1 MNEIAKRIKS
11 HNQISA
17 YLCWTKLIDMNNW
30 FTVKVKYTKQLD
42 NGALKR
48 VSEPYLLAAMTFTD
62 AEARIYEELGQI
74 IRGEF
79 NVVGIARTE
88 IHDIFAYD
96 DADVWYKCKVR
107 YESMDADT
115 EKARK
120 VNQNFLV
127 SAASVKE
134 AYERIQESLST
145 LMVDFEIPSIIVSP
159 IVEIFPYAENLDRE
173 LSRTP
178 IEDVQEEEEEE
189 QPGNVVFSASGSDVD
204 DEDEEEA
211 EEGESEVEDE
221 FDGE

>member
-1 MNEIAKRIKS
+1 
-11 HNQISA
+11 
-17 YLCWTKLIDMNNW
+17 MNNW

-107 YESMDADT
+107 YETMDADN

-127 SAASVKE
+127 SANSVKE

-159 IVEIFPYAENLDRE
+159 IVEIFPYAEDLDRE
-173 LSRTP
+173 LSRKP
-178 IEDVQEEEEEE
+178 IEEVEEEEEDDA
-189 QPGNVVFSASGSDVD
+189 QNAKVVFSASGSDVD
-204 DEDEEEA
+204 DEDEEED
-211 EEGESEVEDE
+211 ESDESDSEVEDE

>member
-1 MNEIAKRIKS
+1 
-11 HNQISA
+11 
-17 YLCWTKLIDMNNW
+17 MNNW

-79 NVVGIARTE
+79 NVVGISRTE

-115 EKARK
+115 EKAKK

-127 SAASVKE
+127 SADSVKQ

-159 IVEIFPYAENLDRE
+159 IVEIFPYAEELDKE
-173 LSRTP
+173 LSRRP
-178 IEDVQEEEEEE
+178 IDEVKTESVEEEEEE
-189 QPGNVVFSASGSDVD
+189 EDDAPKGKAVFSASGSDVD
-204 DEDEEEA
+204 DEDEDDDIDA
-211 EEGESEVEDE
+211 SDSEISDE

>member
-1 MNEIAKRIKS
+1 
-11 HNQISA
+11 
-17 YLCWTKLIDMNNW
+17 MNNW

-107 YESMDADT
+107 YETMDADN

-127 SAASVKE
+127 SANSVKE

-159 IVEIFPYAENLDRE
+159 IVEIFPYAEDLDRE
-173 LSRTP
+173 LSRKP
-178 IEDVQEEEEEE
+178 IEEVEEEEEDDA
-189 QPGNVVFSASGSDVD
+189 QNAKVVFSASGSDVD
-204 DEDEEEA
+204 DEDEEE
-211 EEGESEVEDE
+211 EESDESDSEVEDE